1 MPKNLIFRFDNLI
14 FKEILILIPLYK
26 EKNLISFLSPILG
39 QYGVNVNNFINQ
51 LINFTKDYNKD
62 LLLPVKVY
70 ILKNKECFFNIES
83 LRVNFLMKNIILC
96 LNIIDIYK
104 ISLIKSVFNYVF
116 NKNITKIYFRN
127 IFYYLNS
134 YNLKISLK

>member
-83 LRVNFLMKNIILC
+83 LRVNFLMKNIIPC